1 MAEENTATADDIA
14 PTVPFALYDP
24 EQYDSELARY
34 STDQLGRT
42 VDPTAGFAE
51 SLSKKLSQDYPNN
64 PSFIN
69 YPGLKDGTAG
79 FFEMKQADGTPLFPT
94 LAAQTPVQR
103 AMTDS
108 TIITTFIRDMQG
120 QPIKS
125 GTRMDGFKRKVVGGL
140 AALPAGY
147 ASASITNSLLQANPL
162 TAVPVTPIQYA
173 VRLLGPLVSGGLG
186 AYAAMEAGNYLT
198 DQQMGPEALYSPES
212 KGKVTFG
219 EVVGEN
225 LGLAALPFA
234 ITRTANLGA
243 LNIVRQFESVTGIG
257 RTGMIPITRRGQIE
271 YMPFDKVE
279 KLLGFRMTRGTEN
292 FINRIAQEASD
303 RPYPVAAAEAMALL
317 GGAKV
322 AQVSE
327 ERYPGQILPRIAGEV
342 VGGITGGVIG
352 DFVAK
357 KMVTGF
363 KTGFAAIKALREEG
377 VTGLYTSYQRSAEEG
392 NNAEIAN
399 FMIDFI
405 ERYGEDVDTVI
416 ANLNDTRMT
425 QILSDYEVANGVTVD
440 LTSGVRSRS
449 PVILALEKA
458 LETTTTGI
466 GKQRGNANREAVEAM
481 RTGILAM
488 YGTGDPEMVKLAATQ
503 MRDVFEGD
511 LQVTL
516 DQKLDKV
523 RLAFEKL
530 RGPSPDDTSQTAM
543 SELGLKYKEIVVESA
558 RQDRAVQR
566 RLWLQV
572 PQDLMLPDTFTNA
585 QGVETNVPNFISFW
599 DSMKNV
605 DGFEA
610 DEDEMKF
617 LSSLVNYTT
626 RKKMELGLDESV
638 VGPKTASTI
647 PQVQKN
653 LEEANRA
660 LVGRKTGVDK
670 IISFDNLPT
679 TMLVERM
686 RSEGA
691 TQIEIITALRQE
703 AAREA
708 GLIGRAGGKES
719 SHVALRKAFNAQAD
733 FLASQGRQGA
743 PAAAAVDAPNLSAL
757 TSARDSAYNAFL
769 TNDSGSRTQPGR
781 IQSLKQQVENLQR
794 VSPEDMQEHLANIRV
809 KRQGELFANADSS
822 DYEMAVDA
830 YMRAEADLVLARKT
844 TTPTTPEVSTAQAVQ
859 GVTIKGLAEM
869 RSKALALA
877 RQADGPGGMGN
888 RAYSLAMAFV
898 KAVEQDMASLPQGA
912 NLEFDIARSY
922 SRAFNDV
929 YTRGFAGDIIQ
940 SSRKGG
946 DQIIPEQ
953 IGRKLFSQNM
963 GTVRV
968 AQVDLIGQSQLNASL
983 GQLFKGQGAR
993 GQQLAEEARNVA
1005 LNAETKIMD
1014 FNKLRGWLVNN
1025 KAELEALPGIKFTET
1040 GPPEAR
1046 RLVATEGSTLYANIN
1061 DTITRSVSLQGTAEN
1076 ILRQIRTETTDPAF
1090 PEKMNVSSLRTWMG
1104 RSENKQLLQAFPGLK
1119 NDLDAYMGGD
1129 DSVMTAFNRAFID
1142 QGEKIRAQKEV
1153 FSFYSLIAD
1162 KAENPATVLM
1172 NAVNSTYPTKALE
1185 NLWKPIQ
1192 EADATWVSKL
1202 TNQTFTKQEAKAGFR
1217 TSLLDSIFLAAGS
1230 DNGGISAST
1239 AYRQLFAPLE
1249 KSKNKVRMSEW
1260 LVKNDVFSETE
1271 MDDIEDL
1278 FGKMAEF
1285 EGTIFS
1291 GSGGDIDALMGKLG
1305 PSADLILSVLGSAA
1319 GSRLQNLVPGEGG
1332 SGTLIASARGASAF
1346 RDAYK
1351 EVFKNIP
1358 NMLKTDMLK
1367 EIIKSPEALSLL
1379 LQTGKT
1385 EREKSRIGSR
1395 LAEWMVDNF
1404 FSAPLRRGLSG
1415 AITSEDDVETL
1426 PYEFIPSPVKK
1437 PSVTQPITEKKASY
1451 SPPSRRDLP
1460 PPARMAAPRGV
1471 QTASVDPSVVAA
1483 QRPQSIASSG
1493 GISQI
1498 DPERA
1503 RAFFDSPGEIIFA
1516 ARGGEMRSGIGGLL
1530 R

>member
-34 STDQLGRT
+34 STDRLGRT

-51 SLSKKLSQDYPNN
+51 SLSNKLSQDYPDN

-69 YPGLKDGTAG
+69 YSGLKDGTAG
-79 FFEMKQADGTPLFPT
+79 FFEMKKADGTPLFPT
-94 LAAQTPVQR
+94 LAAQTPAQR

-140 AALPAGY
+140 AALPVGY
-147 ASASITNSLLQANPL
+147 AAASGTNALLQANPL
-162 TAVPVTPIQYA
+162 TAIPVTPLQWTA
-173 VRLLGPLVSGGLG
+173 RVLGPLASGATA
-186 AYAAMEAGNYLT
+186 AYAAMEGGNYLT
-198 DQQMGPEALYSPES
+198 EKVIGPEPLYTPES
-212 KGKVTFG
+212 KGRVMFG
-219 EVVGEN
+219 EILGEN

-234 ITRTANLGA
+234 LTRTANLGA
-243 LNIVRQFESVTGIG
+243 LNLAKQFESVTGIG
-257 RTGMIPITRRGQIE
+257 RTGMIPITRKGQVE
-271 YMPFDKVE
+271 YMPLDKVE
-279 KLLGFRMTRGTEN
+279 KLLGFKMTRGTEN
-292 FINRIAQEASD
+292 FINRISKEAAD
-303 RPYPVAAAEAMALL
+303 RPYSVAAAESMALL
-317 GGAKV
+317 GGAQL
-322 AQVSE
+322 AQTAE
-327 ERYPGQILPRIAGEV
+327 ERYPGQVLPRMTAEITGSV
-342 VGGITGGVIG
+342 TGGIIG
-352 DFVAK
+352 DFLAK
-357 KMVTGF
+357 KMVTAI
-363 KTGFAAIKALREEG
+363 KTGFSAIKTLREQG
-377 VTGLYTSYQRSAEEG
+377 IAGTYTSYQLSQKEG
-392 NNAEIAN
+392 NNAELAN

-416 ANLNDTRMT
+416 ANLNDTRLT
-425 QILSDYEVANGVTVD
+425 QILADYEAANGVTVD

-511 LQVTL
+511 LQITL
-516 DQKLDKV
+516 DAKLAKV
-523 RLAFEKL
+523 REAFKQL
-530 RGPSPDDTSQTAM
+530 RGGSPDDTSQIAM
-543 SELGLKYKEIVVESA
+543 SELGLKYKDIIVNSA

-572 PQDLMLPDTFTNA
+572 PEDLMLPDTFTNA

-617 LSSLVNYTT
+617 LSSLVNYTN
-626 RKKMELGLDESV
+626 RKKMELGLDSSV
-638 VGPKTASTI
+638 VGPQTASSI

-653 LEEANRA
+653 LNIANRE
-660 LVGRKTGVDK
+660 LIGRQFGVNNAP
-670 IISFDNLPT
+670 ISFDTLPT

-708 GLIGRAGGKES
+708 SLVGRTGGKES
-719 SHVALRKAFNAQAD
+719 SHAALRKAFNAQAD
-733 FLASQGRQGA
+733 FLASQGRQVD
-743 PAAAAVDAPNLSAL
+743 PEAAAVDAPDLSAL
-757 TSARDSAYNAFL
+757 TSARDRAYDAFL
-769 TNDSGSRTQPGR
+769 EKDSGTRKQPNR
-781 IQSLKQQVENLQR
+781 VEDLKQEVERLQR
-794 VSPEDMQEHLANIRV
+794 VPAEDMQEHLANRFS
-809 KRQGELFANADSS
+809 RQGDFFSSAGPS
-822 DYEMAVDA
+822 DYEKSVEA
-830 YMRAEADLVLARKT
+830 YIRAEADLIVARKT
-844 TTPTTPEVSTAQAVQ
+844 ETPTTPEVSEAQAIE
-859 GVTIKGLAEM
+859 GVTIKGLAQM

-877 RQADGPGGMGN
+877 RQADGPGGIGN
-888 RAYSLAMAFV
+888 RAYGLAMGFV
-898 KAVEQDMASLPQGA
+898 KAVERDMASLPEGENIA
-912 NLEFDIARSY
+912 FDVARSY

-946 DQIIPEQ
+946 DQMVPEQ

-983 GQLFKGQGAR
+983 GQLFTGQGAR
-993 GQQLAEEARNVA
+993 GKQLAEEARTAA
-1005 LNAETKIMD
+1005 LDVETKIMD
-1014 FNKLRGWLVNN
+1014 FNKLRGWLVAN
-1025 KAELEALPGIKFTET
+1025 KAELEGLPGLKFTET

-1046 RLVATEGSTLYANIN
+1046 RLVATEGSTLYDNIN

-1076 ILRQIRTETTDPAF
+1076 ILRQIKTETTDPNF
-1090 PEKMNVSSLRTWMG
+1090 PEKMNVSSLRTWMN
-1104 RSENKQLLQAFPGLK
+1104 RSENKQLLQAFPDLK
-1119 NDLDAYMGGD
+1119 ADLDAYIGGN
-1129 DSVMTAFNRAFID
+1129 DSVMAAFNRAFID
-1142 QGEKIRAQKEV
+1142 KPAKIQAQKEV

-1162 KAENPATVLM
+1162 KSENPATVIM
-1172 NAVNSTYPTKALE
+1172 NATNSDYPTTALK
-1185 NLWKPIQ
+1185 NLWLPVKN
-1192 EADATWVSKL
+1192 ASDNWVSDL
-1202 TNQTFTKQEAKAGFR
+1202 TQQTFTKAEAKAGFR

-1230 DNGGISAST
+1230 DKGGINASS
-1239 AYRQLFAPLE
+1239 AYRQLFAPME
-1249 KSKNKVRMSEW
+1249 KSQNKVRLSEW

-1271 MDDIEDL
+1271 MGDIEDL
-1278 FGKMAEF
+1278 FGKMVEF

-1319 GSRLQNLVPGEGG
+1319 GSRLQNLIPGEGG
-1332 SGTLIASARGASAF
+1332 TGTLIASARGASAF

-1351 EVFKNIP
+1351 EVFKNVP
-1358 NMLKTDMLK
+1358 NILKTDMLK
-1367 EIIKSPEALSLL
+1367 EIIKNPEALSLL

-1385 EREKSRIGSR
+1385 DREKSRIGGR
-1395 LAEWMVDNF
+1395 LAEWLVDNF
-1404 FSAPLRRGLSG
+1404 FSAPLRRTIPGF
-1415 AITSEDDVETL
+1415 ITPDEDPEEL
-1426 PYEFIPSPVKK
+1426 PYEFSPTPLKK
-1437 PSVTQPITEKKASY
+1437 SAVQQPTVEKKASLQL
-1451 SPPSRRDLP
+1451 PSRGVLP
-1460 PPARMAAPRGV
+1460 APAPVPSGV
-1471 QTASVDPSVVAA
+1471 QTASVDSAGSGS
-1483 QRPQSIASSG
+1483 QRPQSIAASSG
-1493 GISQI
+1493 ISKI

-1503 RAFFDSPGEIIFA
+1503 RAFFDSPGEITFA
-1516 ARGGEMRSGIGGLL
+1516 ARGGEMRSGIGGLF

>member
-51 SLSKKLSQDYPNN
+51 SLSNKLSQDYPNN

-69 YPGLKDGTAG
+69 YSGLKDGTAE
-79 FFEMKQADGTPLFPT
+79 FFEMKKADGTPLFPT
-94 LAAQTPVQR
+94 LAAQTPAQR

-125 GTRMDGFKRKVVGGL
+125 GTRMDGFKRKITGGL

-147 ASASITNSLLQANPL
+147 AAAAGTNALLQANPL
-162 TAVPVTPIQYA
+162 TAIPVTPLQWTA
-173 VRLLGPLVSGGLG
+173 RVLGPLISGATG
-186 AYAAMEAGNYLT
+186 AYAAMEGGNYLT
-198 DQQMGPEALYSPES
+198 DKVLGPEPLYTPES
-212 KGKVTFG
+212 KGRVMFG
-219 EVVGEN
+219 EIIGEN

-234 ITRTANLGA
+234 VTRTANLGA
-243 LNIVRQFESVTGIG
+243 LNIAKQFESVTGIG
-257 RTGMIPITRRGQIE
+257 RTGMIPITRKGQIE
-271 YMPFDKVE
+271 YMPLDKVE
-279 KLLGFRMTRGTEN
+279 KLLGFKMTRGTEN
-292 FINRIAQEASD
+292 FINRIAKEAAD
-303 RPYPVAAAEAMALL
+303 RPYSVAAAESTALL
-317 GGAKV
+317 GGAQL
-322 AQVSE
+322 AQTAE
-327 ERYPGQILPRIAGEV
+327 ERFPGQVLPRMTAEITGSV
-342 VGGITGGVIG
+342 TGGIIG
-352 DFVAK
+352 DLLAK
-357 KMVTGF
+357 KMVTAV
-363 KTGFAAIKALREEG
+363 KTGFSAIKTLREEG
-377 VTGLYTSYQRSAEEG
+377 ITGVYTSYQLSQKEG

-425 QILSDYEVANGVTVD
+425 QILADYEVANGVTVD

-488 YGTGDPEMVKLAATQ
+488 YGTGDPEMVKMAATQ

-511 LQVTL
+511 LQITL
-516 DQKLDKV
+516 DEKLSKV

-530 RGPSPDDTSQTAM
+530 RGGSADDTSQIAM
-543 SELGLKYKEIVVESA
+543 SELGLKYKDIVVNSA

-572 PQDLMLPDTFTNA
+572 PEDLMLPDTFTNA

-617 LSSLVNYTT
+617 LSSLVNYTN
-626 RKKMELGLDESV
+626 RKKTELGLDGSV
-638 VGPKTASTI
+638 VGPETASSI
-647 PQVQKN
+647 PQVQKTLN
-653 LEEANRA
+653 VANRQ
-660 LVGRKTGVDK
+660 LIGKQFGVNNPP
-670 IISFDNLPT
+670 ISFDTLPT

-703 AAREA
+703 AEREA
-708 GLIGRAGGKES
+708 SLIGRAGGKES
-719 SHVALRKAFNAQAD
+719 SHAVLRKAFNAQAD
-733 FLASQGRQGA
+733 FLASQGRQVD
-743 PAAAAVDAPNLSAL
+743 PEAAAVDAPDLSAL
-757 TSARDSAYNAFL
+757 TSARDRAYDAF
-769 TNDSGSRTQPGR
+769 TQINSGSRKQPDR
-781 IQSLKQQVENLQR
+781 VENLKQEIERLQR
-794 VSPEDMQEHLANIRV
+794 VPAKDMQEHLANRFS
-809 KRQGELFANADSS
+809 RQGELFPNAPVS
-822 DYEMAVDA
+822 DYEKSVEA
-830 YMRAEADLVLARKT
+830 YIRAEADLVVAGKT
-844 TTPTTPEVSTAQAVQ
+844 ETPTTPEVSEAQATE
-859 GVTIKGLAEM
+859 GVTIKGLAQM

-877 RQADGPGGMGN
+877 RQADGPGGIGN
-888 RAYSLAMAFV
+888 RAYGLAMAFV
-898 KAVEQDMASLPQGA
+898 KAVERDMASLPEGENIA
-912 NLEFDIARSY
+912 FDVARSY

-946 DQIIPEQ
+946 DQMVPEQ
-953 IGRKLFSQNM
+953 IGRKLFAQNM

-993 GQQLAEEARNVA
+993 GKQLAEEARTAA
-1005 LNAETKIMD
+1005 LDAETKIMD
-1014 FNKLRGWLVNN
+1014 FNKLRGWLAEN
-1025 KAELEALPGIKFTET
+1025 KAELEGLPGLKFTET

-1046 RLVATEGSTLYANIN
+1046 RLVATEGSTLYDNIN

-1104 RSENKQLLQAFPGLK
+1104 RSENKQLLQAFPDLK
-1119 NDLDAYMGGD
+1119 ADLDAYIGGNN
-1129 DSVMTAFNRAFID
+1129 SVMAAFNRAFID
-1142 QGEKIRAQKEV
+1142 KPAKIQSQKEV

-1162 KAENPATVLM
+1162 KSENPATVIM
-1172 NAVNSTYPTKALE
+1172 NAANSDYPTTALK
-1185 NLWKPIQ
+1185 NLWLPIKN
-1192 EADATWVSKL
+1192 ADDSWISPL
-1202 TNQTFTKQEAKAGFR
+1202 TQQTFTKAEAKAGFR

-1230 DNGGISAST
+1230 NKGGINASS
-1239 AYRQLFAPLE
+1239 AYRQLFAPMQ
-1249 KSKNKVRMSEW
+1249 KSQNKVRMSEW
-1260 LVKNDVFSETE
+1260 LVQNDVFSKTE

-1319 GSRLQNLVPGEGG
+1319 GSRLQNLVPGDGG

-1379 LQTGKT
+1379 LQKGKT
-1385 EREKSRIGSR
+1385 DREESRIGSR

-1404 FSAPLRRGLSG
+1404 FSAPLRRGLTG
-1415 AITSEDDVETL
+1415 AVTSEDGTEVL
-1426 PYEFIPSPVKK
+1426 PYESTPIPVEES
-1437 PSVTQPITEKKASY
+1437 SVTQPTTEKKASLQ
-1451 SPPSRRDLP
+1451 PLPRRDLP
-1460 PPARMAAPRGV
+1460 PSTQTAAPSGV
-1471 QTASVDPSVVAA
+1471 QTASVDPAGSAA
-1483 QRPQSIASSG
+1483 QRPQSFASSG
-1493 GISQI
+1493 GISSI
-1498 DPERA
+1498 NPERA
-1503 RAFFDSPGEIIFA
+1503 KFAFGPFDILTARDGGEI
-1516 ARGGEMRSGIGGLL
+1516 RSGIGGLF